1 MRGQIKL
8 CYLTRFFYLALSDLT
23 PELAFRATCIKCAV
37 LLVLPPLGQ
46 ANILPFGK
54 NLLQAAPDAPAPCPK
69 GLWAPLLS
77 DTVITLTLLLFRRIR
92 LFFFISPAWFFRYS
106 SASAMRALKI
116 TM

>member
-8 CYLTRFFYLALSDLT
+8 CYLTRFFYLALFDLT
-23 PELAFRATCIKCAV
+23 PELAFQANCIKCAV

-46 ANILPFGK
+46 ADILPFGK
-54 NLLQAAPDAPAPCPK
+54 NLLQAAPAAPAPCPK

-106 SASAMRALKI
+106 SPSAMRALKI